1 MGGSVRC
8 ATEPSAADHGVGLN
22 LYEPPRIEEPLDDD
36 EARGLSDPA
45 EGLAVNLRDSV
56 TVSRIHEE
64 HPRAHYV
71 TKCRADLDTG
81 GPRRLDHNRCC
92 PSGAPAAEAPLVRGA
107 NGRSGVSACT

>member
-45 EGLAVNLRDSV
+45 EGLAVNLRASV

-64 HPRAHYV
+64 HPVRTTSRSFAPTLTRA
-71 TKCRADLDTG
+71 A
-81 GPRRLDHNRCC
+81 
-92 PSGAPAAEAPLVRGA
+92 RGA
-107 NGRSGVSACT
+107 